1 VEVVGEERKTEHV
14 ASEPPDRLLQS
25 FEQPLAFS
33 LVLENGSPI
42 VATGHQLMDRT
53 GVLDPQGSGHDP
65 RLSHGLV
72 AKTGHGP

>member
-1 VEVVGEERKTEHV
+1 MDGPFRGRLRRTEGEVEVDGEERKTEHA
-14 ASEPPDRLLQS
+14 ASEPPDRLLQF

-53 GVLDPQGSGHDP
+53 GG
-65 RLSHGLV
+65 
-72 AKTGHGP
+72 T